1 MSEQS
6 PAEAPGAM
14 SLRKMAG
21 TPGEESPPVVRPE
34 MAMVVQPVVGLRV
47 ELAAVLS
54 LR

>member
-1 MSEQS
+1 
-6 PAEAPGAM
+6 
-14 SLRKMAG
+14 MAG

-34 MAMVVQPVVGLRV
+34 MAMVMVMVMVIQPVVGLRA

>member
-1 MSEQS
+1 
-6 PAEAPGAM
+6 M

-34 MAMVVQPVVGLRV
+34 MAMVMVMVMAMVMVIQPVVGLKE
-47 ELAAVLS
+47 ELEAVLS